1 MAHSPKK
8 VPTTIK
14 ASDIKVGSVFRKA
27 LILKHGS
34 QVFKDRRSER
44 GGAKNKQKA
53 YLSENY

>member
-1 MAHSPKK
+1 MARSPKK

-14 ASDIKVGSVFRKA
+14 ASDIKVSSEFRKA

-34 QVFKDRRSER
+34 QVFKDRRVGRS
-44 GGAKNKQKA
+44 GAKDRQKD